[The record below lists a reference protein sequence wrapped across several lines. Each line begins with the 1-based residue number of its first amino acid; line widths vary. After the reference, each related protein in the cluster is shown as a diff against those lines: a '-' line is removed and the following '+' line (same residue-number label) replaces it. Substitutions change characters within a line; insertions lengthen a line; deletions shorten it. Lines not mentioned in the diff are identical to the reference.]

1 MIARNEDAGGGV
13 NAKRFVVVNPTDQP
27 SEYVST
33 FNQFRV
39 KLPNNPPKHPTLTL
53 VMASGANP
61 ALTPTTLP

>member
-39 KLPNNPPKHPTLTL
+39 KLPNNPLRYTE
-53 VMASGANP
+53 
-61 ALTPTTLP
+61 TPNADVSDGHELN